1 MSAGASAIPEDDDAD
16 DSDDGEFAALL
27 KQHSDS
33 SCEHRVIT
41 LENLIWPTHTELCTK
56 TRHVDFIKKKG
67 HLDAPSHPPM
77 LGHVGAMLDHF
88 GILLGDLMAMLKHFG
103 AMSGHLGAMLG
114 HLGPPLGY
122 LGAMLDHLG
131 ALLDYLEAILSLIM
145 TWLGH
150 PGVILVQTGLEDE
163 QWLEPPVHVLQ
174 P

>member
-1 MSAGASAIPEDDDAD
+1 MYESTTCI
-16 DSDDGEFAALL
+16 L
-27 KQHSDS
+27 H
-33 SCEHRVIT
+33 
-41 LENLIWPTHTELCTK
+41 
-56 TRHVDFIKKKG
+56 KKNKAG

-103 AMSGHLGAMLG
+103 TMSGHLGAMLG

-150 PGVILVQTGLEDE
+150 PGVILVQTGLERMSNGSSR
-163 QWLEPPVHVLQ
+163 QSTFSNLESQCDQKQIHSGTRSTATQVQRAIYILAH
-174 P
+174 